1 MTEMKYS
8 TSSFFSFA
16 VAAMIASDGTLPDLP
31 FTVREMGA
39 RALGQGTSRL

>member
-31 FTVREMGA
+31 FTVREMGVLA
-39 RALGQGTSRL
+39 FGHGMA